1 MSLSNYQLVLLDNLI
16 YLGKFEKLANNVKEE
31 VNVGEV
37 IDDLLN
43 GNEISH
49 YWRNELAE
57 AKSKDSDDEKSKEEL
72 GQGMMTE
79 KELCYI
85 S

>member
-37 IDDLLN
+37 IDDLTVM
-43 GNEISH
+43 
-49 YWRNELAE
+49 
-57 AKSKDSDDEKSKEEL
+57 KSPTTGETS
-72 GQGMMTE
+72 
-79 KELCYI
+79 
-85 S
+85 